1 MLLTVYHSVPLR
13 QRRQALRVA
22 EMRIILVPGSPRS
35 GTTAVG
41 RNLALPP
48 TVGSLYE
55 PFNVHAGLKEIQHQ
69 FEIVGANNFT
79 AERLAAVVDRIEHL
93 RLPSWKAPVRPTD
106 NVIRRLLK
114 HVVGGLGRQSYLKCR
129 LNPFINTLVWKDP
142 LAAFV
147 AKEVAQRYGMPVLVT
162 VRPPQAVAAS
172 FKRMN
177 WKPDPNAIVDA
188 FGQVGWDDHGLRNQF
203 GSRFHEPTVA
213 AAAVW
218 WLVYCKLVD
227 WAPSC
232 ANIHFVSVQDLVK
245 DPIGMYQALY
255 AKFELPWSSRI
266 EKSVRSEYSQEHGA
280 ETNLPA
286 KPHIKKRSIKDIN
299 VYGSSLLSDTE
310 KNIIREMTDGLWQH
324 MKYNFLHS
332 GPIPPSGKRFSTYA
346 HDLTRT

>member
-1 MLLTVYHSVPLR
+1 M
-13 QRRQALRVA
+13 A
-22 EMRIILVPGSPRS
+22 EMRLILVTGSPRS

-79 AERLAAVVDRIEHL
+79 TERLAAVVDGIEHL
-93 RLPSWKAPVRPTD
+93 RLPSWKAPIKPTD

-114 HVVGGLGRQSYLKCR
+114 HGVGGLGRQSYLKCR

-142 LAAFV
+142 LAAFM
-147 AKEVAQRYGMPVLVT
+147 AKDVAQRYGMPVLVT

-172 FKRMN
+172 FKRMS
-177 WKPDPNAIVDA
+177 WRPDPNAIVDA
-188 FGQVGWDDHGLRNQF
+188 FWQVGWDDHGLRKQF

-218 WLVYCKLVD
+218 WLVYSKLVD
-227 WAPSC
+227 WAASC
-232 ANIHFVSVQDLVK
+232 ANIQFVFVQDLVK
-245 DPIGMYQALY
+245 DPVGIYSSLY
-255 AKFELPWSSRI
+255 EKFDLPWSSRI
-266 EKSVRSEYSQEHGA
+266 ERRVLSEYSQQHVVEKS
-280 ETNLPA
+280 LPA

-299 VYGSSLLSDTE
+299 VYGSSLLSSTE
-310 KNIIREMTDGLWQH
+310 KSIIHEMTDGLWQH
-324 MKYNFLHS
+324 VKSNVMLRGYS
-332 GPIPPSGKRFSTYA
+332 A
-346 HDLTRT
+346 V